1 MTYRVLI
8 VEDDRN
14 LRGFLHK
21 AFREEGYAV
30 RDAASGDDGLAAGM
44 ADPYDC
50 IVLDRMLP
58 VLDGMQVL
66 RELRARGSRTPILM
80 LTARGEM
87 AERVQGLEAG
97 ADDYLPKPFDLPEL
111 LARVQALIRR
121 ARLTS
126 EDVVIRVGQ
135 LSIDPVARRVS
146 IGSRAVELSPR
157 ELALLEFMA
166 RNVGRTLSRARLAES
181 VWNYQFDPE
190 TNVVDVYV
198 NYLRK
203 KLGAIPDGTE
213 IVTVRGVGYRLE
225 TP

>member
-1 MTYRVLI
+1 MTSRVLI
-8 VEDDRN
+8 IEDDRN
-14 LRGFLHK
+14 LRGFLLK

-30 RDAASGDDGLAAGM
+30 RDAATGDDGLAVGLAE
-44 ADPYDC
+44 PFDC

-58 VLDGMQVL
+58 GMDGMEVL
-66 RELRARGSRTPILM
+66 KNLRARGTRVPVLM
-80 LTARGEM
+80 LTARGETT
-87 AERVQGLEAG
+87 ERVRGLEAG

-121 ARLTS
+121 ARLTG
-126 EDVVIRVGQ
+126 EDAVMQIGQ
-135 LSIDPVARRVS
+135 LSIDPVARRVTVGGRL
-146 IGSRAVELSPR
+146 IELSPR
-157 ELALLEFMA
+157 ELTLLEFLA
-166 RNVGRTLSRARLAES
+166 RNVGRTLSRARIAES

-203 KLGAIPDGTE
+203 KLGPMRDGTE

-225 TP
+225 QP